1 MTSIL
6 SRGSLLLR
14 RTTPL
19 NHSPFPNHLRRLV
32 SSHRTL
38 RASMADA
45 NGLVRF
51 PLSSTSSLVIQRGDL
66 TKWFVDGSSDAIVST
81 SSLSLSLSLSL
92 FLFPFVSSEIGG
104 FRVYWILVSGFVIS
118 AILTL
123 CLVAEKWSENRRS
136 SKEFFFL
143 TSGA

>member
-6 SRGSLLLR
+6 SRGSGLLR

-19 NHSPFPNHLRRLV
+19 NHSPFPNHFRRLV
-32 SSHRTL
+32 SCHRTL

-45 NGLVRF
+45 YPRAKDGLVRF

-81 SSLSLSLSLSL
+81 SSLSL

-104 FRVYWILVSGFVIS
+104 FRVYWILVSCFVIS

-123 CLVAEKWSENRRS
+123 CLVAEKWLENRRS
-136 SKEFFFL
+136 
-143 TSGA
+143 